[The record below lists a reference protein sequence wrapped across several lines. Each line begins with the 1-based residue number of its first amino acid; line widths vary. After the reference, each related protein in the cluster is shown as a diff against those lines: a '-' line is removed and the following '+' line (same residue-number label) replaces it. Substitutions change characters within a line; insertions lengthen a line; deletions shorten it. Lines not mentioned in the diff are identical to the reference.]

1 MTKQDFLFDKNFCNA
16 NKFKLFMRF
25 AIYVQIFHTLHPFI
39 ERSEVMLGQGGF
51 ESWRYTY
58 HYTYTIINTNFV
70 FKKIWIYLQ
79 ICFAYTYLRR
89 YLEIGNYSRMLYKSA
104 HFYITYWPQ
113 ECPLPSIIF
122 KFYNWE
128 E

>member
-51 ESWRYTY
+51 ES
-58 HYTYTIINTNFV
+58 
-70 FKKIWIYLQ
+70 
-79 ICFAYTYLRR
+79 
-89 YLEIGNYSRMLYKSA
+89 
-104 HFYITYWPQ
+104 
-113 ECPLPSIIF
+113 
-122 KFYNWE
+122 
-128 E
+128 